1 MGARVSSWEG
11 RATAA
16 QLAELQALAKVLDE
30 DVPEGLKAHEAAQK
44 LDEFR
49 RRVIPR
55 NVDVAHLHGQ
65 ARHVDVIVSSL
76 L

>member
-1 MGARVSSWEG
+1 MSSWEG
-11 RATAA
+11 LATDA
-16 QLAELQALAKVLDE
+16 QLSELRTLALTLDE
-30 DVPEGLKAHEAAQK
+30 DIPAGLKAHEAAQK

-55 NVDVAHLHGQ
+55 TVGVAHFRGQ
-65 ARHVDVIVSSL
+65 ARHVDVVVSPL

>member
-1 MGARVSSWEG
+1 MTSWSAGA
-11 RATAA
+11 TQA
-16 QLAELQALAKVLDE
+16 QLTELRALAAVIGE

-55 NVDVAHLHGQ
+55 DVDVARLQGQ